1 MHLTLYIKH
10 DIPTMQMGQTNLLQE
25 NQEELTFAMAEQ
37 FSVCTCAGSTPSLQ
51 SSPSPSPDCILV
63 CFGRHIC
70 KSIKTICSYVLIKTQ
85 PGVILRAI

>member
-51 SSPSPSPDCILV
+51 FSPSP
-63 CFGRHIC
+63 
-70 KSIKTICSYVLIKTQ
+70 
-85 PGVILRAI
+85 